1 MSEELGERRRKSMLN
16 AILYIAVDDVE
27 HFRRFS
33 LLIVNLRL

>member
-27 HFRRFS
+27 QDRKS
-33 LLIVNLRL
+33 VV